1 MGLQNRHWSDC
12 TATEKE
18 TLGTRFDF
26 LKTKRTLIKA
36 RKVQILNALLTN

>member
-1 MGLQNRHWSDC
+1 PPLERLHCNIKQ
-12 TATEKE
+12 

-36 RKVQILNALLTN
+36 RKMQILNALLTK